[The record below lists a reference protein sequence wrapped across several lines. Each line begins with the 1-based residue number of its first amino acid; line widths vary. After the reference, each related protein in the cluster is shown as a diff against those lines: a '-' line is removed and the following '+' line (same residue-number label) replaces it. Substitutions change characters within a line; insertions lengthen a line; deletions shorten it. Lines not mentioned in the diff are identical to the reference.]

1 MAWGL
6 RLTREGQYEI
16 FNGSYPDRPLT
27 SSLTEFLG
35 KLVEGN
41 IFESGGLYEW
51 QDKLGIK

>member
-6 RLTREGQYEI
+6 RLICEGQYEI